1 MTPLHLAC
9 KLGHEAVVAT
19 LLNENPKKGGSL
31 DSHPPDLNAR
41 TSAGVMPLALAAL
54 EGHLGIAERLIKA
67 GAAVDGAGTAKETA
81 LHRAVKAGHLPVVEA
96 LLKAGAGV
104 NRLDMRRST
113 WCPREPVAT
122 RCVWCW
128 RAQAACRGRRYR
140 GTRAAR
146 RARRAAGAS
155 RRRLMSTRRTCL
167 RTPRGFSTTSR
178 RWCPCGT
185 TSEAE
190 LIK

>member
-104 NRLDMRRST
+104 NRLDMRRRSPLDLVPKGAGGHALRLVLASAGGMPGAT
-113 WCPREPVAT
+113 VPRDAGGTSSAPRGGREPPQIDVDPKDLFEDT
-122 RCVWCW
+122 EGLFDDQPPLVPVRHD
-128 RAQAACRGRRYR
+128 
-140 GTRAAR
+140 
-146 RARRAAGAS
+146 
-155 RRRLMSTRRTCL
+155 L
-167 RTPRGFSTTSR
+167 
-178 RWCPCGT
+178 
-185 TSEAE
+185 
-190 LIK
+190 